1 MKKTNLIYSAFTLSL
16 LALSSCTPSASQMQ
30 ALLENNP
37 DILVKAIEKNPD
49 KFMEAVNKAA
59 QSAQAKSQEN
69 AQKEEQARIEEELK
83 NPLKADIPENTPAMG
98 AKTAPITIVEY
109 TDFQCPFCSRGY
121 QTMEAVR
128 KAYGDKVRIVV
139 KNLPLPMHPMAMPAA
154 KRFEALMIQS
164 PEKAF
169 AYYHEVFANQEKMNS
184 GAEKFLDAAVKK
196 AGGDLA
202 KVKKDME
209 TDKVSNK
216 IKADMAEAEKFGFSG
231 TPGFIVEG
239 VSVRGAY
246 PFETFKTIIDRKLG
260 GGEAKK
266 I

>member
-1 MKKTNLIYSAFTLSL
+1 MKKTGLIYSSLSLSL
-16 LALSSCTPSASQMQ
+16 LILSSCAPSASQMT

-37 DILVKAIEKNPD
+37 EILTKAIEKNPD

-59 QSAQAKSQEN
+59 QAAQGKAQEN
-69 AQKEEQARIEEELK
+69 AQKEEQAKIEEEFK
-83 NPLKADIPENTPAMG
+83 NPLKADIQESTPAIG
-98 AKTAPITIVEY
+98 VKTAPITIVEY

-128 KAYGDKVRIVV
+128 KAYGDKVRLVI
-139 KNLPLPMHPMAMPAA
+139 KNLPLPMHPLAMPAA

-164 PEKAF
+164 PAKAF
-169 AYYHEVFANQEKMNS
+169 AYYHDVFTNQEKMGS
-184 GAEKFLDAAVKK
+184 GGEKFLDAAVKK

-202 KVKKDME
+202 KVKKDMDS
-209 TDKVSNK
+209 DKVSEK

-246 PFETFKTIIDRKLG
+246 PFETFKNIIDRKLG
-260 GGEAKK
+260 GETKK